1 MKNDL
6 RFLIPFDSD
15 ELDDGWR
22 LFFPFRE
29 VHHMGITKDFT
40 AEDGEEMVMNFRRPV
55 PDYKLPVNE
64 RHDDSVGIYGFVS
77 DLRISERGV
86 EWLPE
91 FREGAV
97 DTLRDK
103 GYLYASPE
111 VWFNGYEDVSGKYY
125 NNVALGMAIT
135 PRPRLG
141 AATLV
146 FEDGNWV
153 EQDNSEESMSE
164 VNNALSE
171 DNVEQMKQIA
181 EDAVKLNLGSW
192 FMDLFKREPASE
204 EDEDEPGDSSED
216 TDNAQEFADQL
227 QTKDAEITALQEALS
242 EKDGELTVYNEAQAK
257 AERELRMLQFSEKAS
272 KIEGLPEEA
281 TDFAEVLLWLEDND
295 ESEEKVYFNRI
306 VSVLET
312 LGNREKMASLF
323 GEIGHEGHEAES
335 GDSKIEKLVKE
346 KEANGMSRGD
356 AVVAVFSEHPDL
368 YAEYDTEHVKN
379 ISSID
384 IVGEV

>member
-1 MKNDL
+1 MQNDL
-6 RFLIPFDSD
+6 HFLIPFEGYTS
-15 ELDDGWR
+15 DDGWR

-40 AEDGEEMVMNFRRPV
+40 IEDGEEMVTNFKRPV

-64 RHDDSVGIYGFVS
+64 RHDDSAGIYGFVS
-77 DLRISERGV
+77 DLRISDRGV

-97 DTLRDK
+97 DTLKSK
-103 GYLYASPE
+103 GYLYSSPE

-125 NNVALGMAIT
+125 NNIALGMAIT

-141 AATLV
+141 SATLV

-153 EQDNSEESMSE
+153 EQNNSEESMSE
-164 VNNALSE
+164 DITALSE
-171 DNVEQMKQIA
+171 DNVEQIKQIA
-181 EDAVKLNLGSW
+181 EDAVKHNFGEWLTS
-192 FMDLFKREPASE
+192 LFKSEPAIEDNESE
-204 EDEDEPGDSSED
+204 QDAGE
-216 TDNAQEFADQL
+216 DNAQEFADQL
-227 QTKDAEITALQEALS
+227 QGKDAEITALQEALS
-242 EKDGELTVYNEAQAK
+242 EKDSELVAYNEAK
-257 AERELRMLQFSEKAS
+257 EKTERELRMLKFSDTAS

-281 TDFAEVLLWLEDND
+281 ADFAEVLLWLEDSD
-295 ESEEKVYFNRI
+295 GSEGKVYFARV

-312 LGNREKMASLF
+312 LGNREKMAALF
-323 GEIGHEGHEAES
+323 GEIGHEGHVAES
-335 GDSKIEKLVKE
+335 NDSKIEKLVATS
-346 KEANGMSRGD
+346 EAGGMSRGE
-356 AVVAVFSEHPDL
+356 ALVAVFSEHPEL
-368 YAEYDTEHVKN
+368 YAEYDAEHTKN